1 MVRWWQVNL
10 RYPSAA
16 GDEFAD
22 QVQGGIGRLV
32 IADGSDPV
40 VPAVAPH
47 RCLLL
52 WSHVRADGWPGR
64 GALPGRMGE
73 SAADGSTRTG
83 GAAMI
88 MFGRRWCLGAAVGAV
103 LAVVL
108 AGCAGGGG
116 NSPRGDSGSPS
127 TSSPRPSPTAAAMLP
142 HDPSVSLELPEGEW
156 AVLTDPDSG
165 ARMLMPRPLE
175 PRSASTDGA
184 VGVTY
189 AGDGVNLQVVRIPA
203 GRHPDL
209 DRSVEM
215 TAGSLGGRM
224 ISVVSVT
231 LDGYEGREIFVEGP
245 DGVGFVY
252 VRIVAT
258 ATHLVSA
265 LVGGRDVATADERR
279 QRALP
284 TLRVS

>member
-1 MVRWWQVNL
+1 
-10 RYPSAA
+10 
-16 GDEFAD
+16 
-22 QVQGGIGRLV
+22 
-32 IADGSDPV
+32 
-40 VPAVAPH
+40 
-47 RCLLL
+47 
-52 WSHVRADGWPGR
+52 
-64 GALPGRMGE
+64 
-73 SAADGSTRTG
+73 
-83 GAAMI
+83 
-88 MFGRRWCLGAAVGAV
+88 
-103 LAVVL
+103 
-108 AGCAGGGG
+108 
-116 NSPRGDSGSPS
+116 
-127 TSSPRPSPTAAAMLP
+127 MLP

-175 PRSASTDGA
+175 PRSASADGA
-184 VGVTY
+184 VGIAY
-189 AGDGVNLQVVRIPA
+189 AGDGVNLHVVRIPA

-258 ATHLVSA
+258 ATHLASA
-265 LVGGRDVATADERR
+265 LVGGRDVPTADERR
-279 QRALP
+279 QRAFP